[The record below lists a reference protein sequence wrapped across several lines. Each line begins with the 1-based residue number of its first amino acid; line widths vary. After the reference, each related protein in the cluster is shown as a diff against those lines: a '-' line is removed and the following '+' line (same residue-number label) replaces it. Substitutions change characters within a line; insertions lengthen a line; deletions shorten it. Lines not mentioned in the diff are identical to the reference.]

1 MTSPNP
7 STRTPADDLKVQ
19 TALNAQAIAN
29 MKEAHDSLVEAVERL
44 NATVKELE
52 KTVAASKPWT
62 VLLQHVITGTIASVA
77 TYYVKAKT

>member
-1 MTSPNP
+1 
-7 STRTPADDLKVQ
+7 
-19 TALNAQAIAN
+19 

-77 TYYVKAKT
+77 TYYVKAKQ